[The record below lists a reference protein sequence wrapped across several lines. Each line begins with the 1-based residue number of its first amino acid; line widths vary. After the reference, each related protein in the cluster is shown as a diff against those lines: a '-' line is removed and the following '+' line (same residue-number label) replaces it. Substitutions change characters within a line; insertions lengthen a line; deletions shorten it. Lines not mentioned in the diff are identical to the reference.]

1 MCNLQE
7 QDSTI
12 MGYSFSKHLN
22 LHDCL
27 ENKFFFFFFAITRQS
42 KNLPHPKVSFY
53 KIGQVIPLKRKK
65 KNF

>member
-1 MCNLQE
+1 VSSADGKIPLVKLLNVVVCNLQE

-27 ENKFFFFFFAITRQS
+27 ENKFFYLFFQ
-42 KNLPHPKVSFY
+42 
-53 KIGQVIPLKRKK
+53 
-65 KNF
+65 